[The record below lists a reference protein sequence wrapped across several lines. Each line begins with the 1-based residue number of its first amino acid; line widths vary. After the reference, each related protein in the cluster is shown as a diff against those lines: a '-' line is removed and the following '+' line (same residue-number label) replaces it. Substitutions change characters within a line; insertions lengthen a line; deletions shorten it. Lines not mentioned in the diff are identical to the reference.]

1 MNKDSF
7 ETTSRS
13 PASGD
18 EYLGE
23 SFKEKFEA
31 AGATGRTDPD
41 TVDFTALRADIAKLT
56 QTVSKL
62 LERQTSSARDQLAG
76 AVGAAGDNIS
86 QSASAAQD
94 KLMSFE
100 EDVGSQIKKNPW
112 TAIAVAGLVGFLI
125 GKVS

>member
-7 ETTSRS
+7 ATATRS

-18 EYLGE
+18 DATFRDNFGAPGAARE
-23 SFKEKFEA
+23 SES
-31 AGATGRTDPD
+31 P
-41 TVDFTALRADIAKLT
+41 TVDFPALQADIAKLT
-56 QTVSKL
+56 QTVGKL
-62 LERQTSSARDQLAG
+62 VERQTSAARDQVAG
-76 AVGAAGDNIS
+76 AVGAAGDS
-86 QSASAAQD
+86 LAQSASAAQD

-112 TAIAVAGLVGFLI
+112 SAIAIAGLAGFLI

>member
-7 ETTSRS
+7 GATTRS

-18 EYLGE
+18 EYKGD
-23 SFKEKFEA
+23 SFKEKFGG
-31 AGATGRTDPD
+31 AGAASESDPAA
-41 TVDFTALRADIAKLT
+41 VDFAALRADVAKLT
-56 QTVSKL
+56 QTVGKL
-62 LERQTSSARDQLAG
+62 MEKQTSTARDQVVG
-76 AVGAAGDNIS
+76 MVGAAQDNVA

-94 KLMSFE
+94 RLMSFE

-112 TAIAVAGLVGFLI
+112 SAIAVAGVVGFLI